1 MDNIF
6 ALVAATAI
14 LVLIPGPNVAL
25 IVANSLRHGCK
36 LGLVTVLGTTLG
48 VALQLSLVITGM
60 ATLIGVAAAAL
71 SWIKWFGVVYLLCLG
86 VRTWFESAADPD
98 DIEPQT
104 TAVEPVFWR
113 SLGLAVINPK
123 TLLFN
128 AAFLPQFAASGSAV
142 TSQLI
147 TLAAVFLLVLGVGD
161 ALWAVIGG
169 SARPILRRYGRVW
182 NKLTGGFLCGAG
194 LALAVSRRSI

>member
-1 MDNIF
+1 MDNIL

-86 VRTWFESAADPD
+86 VRTWFESAADLD

-104 TAVEPVFWR
+104 TSVEPVFWR
-113 SLGLAVINPK
+113 SLGLAVIDATAGCGKNSP
-123 TLLFN
+123 
-128 AAFLPQFAASGSAV
+128 
-142 TSQLI
+142 
-147 TLAAVFLLVLGVGD
+147 AVFYVVPAWRSRSPG
-161 ALWAVIGG
+161 
-169 SARPILRRYGRVW
+169 
-182 NKLTGGFLCGAG
+182 
-194 LALAVSRRSI
+194 AVSRLDGDR